1 MSEEPNIK
9 KFIEFQN
16 MFTHITGRG
25 ITQSEVEKYISKLTE
40 DSCVSVSN
48 EERALQGREPDP
60 SEYHDYASRE
70 LAREKAYGGKP
81 PNGFA
86 SWGDYWKSY

>member
-1 MSEEPNIK
+1 MSEELNIK

-16 MFTHITGRG
+16 MLTHITGRD
-25 ITQSEVEKYISKLTE
+25 ITQSEVERYISKLTE